1 MDKNTIIGILLI
13 AAVIIGFGIINTPSQ
28 EEINAQR
35 AADSIALE
43 QSRISEVKR
52 QIEKDSILNAR
63 QDTLGLDTTSLFGVS
78 MHGKGQLLTLQNDV
92 VKLEVNTHG
101 GVISKAVL
109 KAFKNQEKTPVVL
122 FDENNSKLNFVL
134 EAKNENVNTKDLFFT
149 PSEATDS
156 TLTLVATT
164 IDGGRLTIDYHLC
177 AETYLVNMTLKGS
190 KELDKSFSPSNKK
203 MLIEWSDSIT

>member
-109 KAFKNQEKTPVVL
+109 KAFKNQAKTPVVL

-134 EAKNENVNTKDLFFT
+134 EAKN
-149 PSEATDS
+149 
-156 TLTLVATT
+156 
-164 IDGGRLTIDYHLC
+164 
-177 AETYLVNMTLKGS
+177 
-190 KELDKSFSPSNKK
+190 
-203 MLIEWSDSIT
+203 